1 MRNSPSGKHIR
12 AEEIR
17 ELGVDVVRL
26 LGPAYDPAPELTV
39 ALAIVIFERFRE
51 QILACLW
58 SGRLRAPGAFA
69 ASLL

>member
-1 MRNSPSGKHIR
+1 MVRV
-12 AEEIR
+12 E
-17 ELGVDVVRL
+17 VVWLVGCAR
-26 LGPAYDPAPELTV
+26 YDPPELTV

>member
-1 MRNSPSGKHIR
+1 MM
-12 AEEIR
+12 
-17 ELGVDVVRL
+17 GVGIVRCI
-26 LGPAYDPAPELTV
+26 GPAGYAPPELTV